1 MTQSR
6 TLSALEATT
15 NVVLGW
21 LVAMI
26 TQALVFPV
34 IGLQV
39 MLWQNLALSGVF
51 TTMSFLRSYVM
62 RRLFVRP
69 NRWPC
74 RVRNAAALPGASERC
89 CPQGMAPSG
98 LRLAFRG
105 GSDGR

>member
-6 TLSALEATT
+6 TLSALEAAT

-26 TQALVFPV
+26 TQLLVFPV

-51 TTMSFLRSYVM
+51 TAVLFLRSYVL
-62 RRLFVRP
+62 RRLFVRL
-69 NRWPC
+69 NR
-74 RVRNAAALPGASERC
+74 
-89 CPQGMAPSG
+89 
-98 LRLAFRG
+98 
-105 GSDGR
+105 